1 MRQLRAWFLR
11 LGGLFHKERRDREL
25 AEELESHLQM
35 HIEDNLRSGMTPEE
49 ARRQALIKL
58 GGLEQTKESY
68 RDRRGLPS
76 LESFFQDIRYGLRG
90 LRRNPGFTAV
100 AVLTLALGIG
110 GTVVVFSLLEAVL
123 LRPLPYSQ
131 PERLF
136 RLLTVEAKSQSAME
150 ASSYPDF
157 RDWQR
162 QSHTF
167 EAMAAYEFLSFN
179 LTGTAEPERLEGL
192 AITPGL
198 FATLGIRPVLGREF
212 APDDD
217 ERVAVLSYELWQRRL
232 GSDAGIIG
240 KSIHLEGRAYT
251 VLGVLPPHVRF
262 APRRWGAAPEVFVPV
277 IPNPERGWFYV
288 RVLGRLAPGVSEQQ
302 ARTEMSGI
310 AARLAQARPESQ
322 RKQGITLEPLGQY
335 VVSDVRQTAW
345 VLFGAV
351 AFVLLIACANVANL
365 LLSQGVAREREMAIR
380 TAVGATRGRILRQL
394 LTESLLLAG
403 LGGAIGIVLA
413 YWTIPLI
420 ATVVPPHTSFFTR
433 IQDAGIHLN
442 STVLAFSALLS
453 MLSSVLFGVLPAWK
467 ATKPARSSASSLR
480 PGRMRGSLIALEVAL
495 SFVLLVGA
503 GLMMKS
509 LMRLLEVDIGFP
521 TERLLTMD
529 VSLSEEKYLSPEKQT
544 AYFDQVLQRLTTLP
558 GVHSVGA
565 ITDLPLTRSW
575 TRNGFE
581 IPGPPPRKGS
591 AVYHAV
597 SPDYFRTMGIP
608 LLNGRELG
616 VGDSARSPLVGVI
629 NHSMASKCWPN
640 ENPLGKNLVFDR
652 AVVERTAEGAHVRF
666 KPHMLEIVGIVGDV
680 RQLGLDVPPD
690 PELFMPY
697 AQWPSNEMSLVLR
710 TVSGPSSLIPI
721 VKKEIWRVDPDQPV
735 MDVKTMDELV
745 ATEAAGRRFVLQ
757 LIGAFA
763 LIAGVL
769 AGVGIYGVASYS
781 MRQRTHEIGIRMA
794 LGARGQQIVW
804 LIVRQSVS
812 WLLIGIATGVA
823 GALALTRFLASLLYD
838 IKPTDPLTFIAVSLI
853 LTCVALLA
861 CYIPARRA
869 TKVDPMVA
877 LRYE

>member
-1 MRQLRAWFLR
+1 
-11 LGGLFHKERRDREL
+11 
-25 AEELESHLQM
+25 
-35 HIEDNLRSGMTPEE
+35 
-49 ARRQALIKL
+49 
-58 GGLEQTKESY
+58 
-68 RDRRGLPS
+68 
-76 LESFFQDIRYGLRG
+76 
-90 LRRNPGFTAV
+90 
-100 AVLTLALGIG
+100 
-110 GTVVVFSLLEAVL
+110 
-123 LRPLPYSQ
+123 
-131 PERLF
+131 
-136 RLLTVEAKSQSAME
+136 
-150 ASSYPDF
+150 
-157 RDWQR
+157 
-162 QSHTF
+162 
-167 EAMAAYEFLSFN
+167 
-179 LTGTAEPERLEGL
+179 
-192 AITPGL
+192 
-198 FATLGIRPVLGREF
+198 
-212 APDDD
+212 
-217 ERVAVLSYELWQRRL
+217 
-232 GSDAGIIG
+232 
-240 KSIHLEGRAYT
+240 
-251 VLGVLPPHVRF
+251 
-262 APRRWGAAPEVFVPV
+262 
-277 IPNPERGWFYV
+277 
-288 RVLGRLAPGVSEQQ
+288 
-302 ARTEMSGI
+302 
-310 AARLAQARPESQ
+310 
-322 RKQGITLEPLGQY
+322 
-335 VVSDVRQTAW
+335 
-345 VLFGAV
+345 
-351 AFVLLIACANVANL
+351 
-365 LLSQGVAREREMAIR
+365 
-380 TAVGATRGRILRQL
+380 
-394 LTESLLLAG
+394 
-403 LGGAIGIVLA
+403 
-413 YWTIPLI
+413 
-420 ATVVPPHTSFFTR
+420 
-433 IQDAGIHLN
+433 
-442 STVLAFSALLS
+442 
-453 MLSSVLFGVLPAWK
+453 
-467 ATKPARSSASSLR
+467 
-480 PGRMRGSLIALEVAL
+480 
-495 SFVLLVGA
+495 
-503 GLMMKS
+503 MMKS

-544 AYFDQVLQRLTTLP
+544 AYFEQVLQRLTTLP

-591 AVYHAV
+591 AAYHAV

-690 PELFMPY
+690 PELFVPY